1 MISERRAFPPGVLV
15 RSTRFGLGKV
25 ELDKDETL
33 IVRFDHGIEEC
44 LRTDL
49 SLTHGPLDVVSS
61 PAWHP
66 PLSVITRSLAAAIQ
80 SVNDQW
86 GVFSR
91 SRIALLPH
99 QLWVCH
105 RVISNLPARWLVA
118 DDVGLGKTIEAG
130 LILWPL
136 LSKGVVSRLLVICP
150 ASLVEQW
157 QYRLREMFDIRLAQY
172 VSQADTNKTDFWTTH
187 NQVVASL
194 QTLRDDHRG
203 RHTRLFDAPQ
213 WDLVIVDEAHHLNA
227 DEEAGPTLGYRLLQR
242 LVDDKKVS
250 SMVFF
255 TGTPHRGKDFG
266 FLSLMKLLRP
276 DLFDPRKPML
286 PQMAF
291 LKDAMIRNNKQNV
304 TDLKGARLFKPPIV
318 TPETY
323 TYSPAEARFY
333 EMLTDFISTGKA
345 YASSLGASDAR
356 LVVLVL
362 ISMQKLASSSVA
374 AIHRALSGRLQRLES
389 QRKMLGQL
397 KGLAD
402 RARGEILPAYADI
415 ESGGDL
421 DALSQ
426 LEEQIATLETSV
438 RLIEDE
444 EPQLRQLIAAAEEV
458 KEETKIGKIVALLET
473 RFSDRQVLFFTEY
486 KATQSLVMSALMR
499 RFGDG
504 CVSFINGDDRAE
516 GVVGANQAP
525 RTITEARDTAADRF
539 NSGDVRFLVSTE
551 AGGEGIDL
559 QERCCSLVHVDLP
572 WNPMRLHQRVG
583 RLNRYGQTRQ
593 VEVITVRNP
602 DTVESRIWDKLNGK
616 IDRIMAALGHVMD
629 EPEDLLQLV
638 LGMTSPSVFRQLF
651 SEASAMSDGSL
662 SHWFDSR
669 TASFGGQDVMKTVAE
684 MVGHCDRFDFQK
696 VSGQIPPLDL
706 PDLRPFVETMLALNR
721 RRVRSDEGG
730 ISFKTPEAW
739 LTEPAVRTAYEGLH
753 FNRGVKGRDAAQRI
767 LGVGHKIVD
776 QAIRQALM
784 DDSSLAGLSVAA
796 LPDPV
801 IIARI
806 VDRVTADASPTRA
819 VVVGVV
825 LSTDD
830 QAPRKILRD
839 WALIQLLNE
848 TLGRMGPQTQQ
859 TPRPEDGDL
868 VTSSAEAAV
877 SLLRS
882 RMGELDLSFKLPSV
896 ELLAILWP
904 IPTVAESND
913 QPK

>member
-1 MISERRAFPPGVLV
+1 MTTERHPQSPGSLV
-15 RSTRFGLGKV
+15 RSGRFGLGKV
-25 ELDKDETL
+25 ELDKNDTL

-49 SLTHGPLDVVSS
+49 SPASGPLDVVKSQE
-61 PAWHP
+61 WHP
-66 PLSVITRSLAAAIQ
+66 PLKVITRSLAAAIQ

-172 VSQADTNKTDFWTTH
+172 VSQADTSKTDFWSTH

-203 RHTRLFDAPQ
+203 RHNRLFEAPP

-286 PQMAF
+286 SQMAF

-304 TDLKGARLFKPPIV
+304 TDLKGDRLFKPPVV

-323 TYSPAEARFY
+323 AYSPAEARFY
-333 EMLTDFISTGKA
+333 QMLTEFISTGKA
-345 YASSLGASDAR
+345 YASSLGVSDAR

-374 AIHRALSGRLQRLES
+374 AIHRALSGRLQRIES

-397 KGLAD
+397 KDLAD
-402 RARGEILPAYADI
+402 RTRGEALPAYTDL
-415 ESGGDL
+415 ERGGDL

-426 LEEQIATLETSV
+426 LEEQIAALETSV

-473 RFSDRQVLFFTEY
+473 RFCDRQVLFFTEY

-504 CVSFINGDDRAE
+504 CVSFINGDNRVE
-516 GVVGANQAP
+516 GVIGADQAP
-525 RTITEARDTAADRF
+525 RTITEARDTAAERF
-539 NSGDVRFLVSTE
+539 NAGNVRFLVSTE

-559 QERCCSLVHVDLP
+559 QERCYSLIHVDLP

-662 SHWFDSR
+662 SRWFDSL
-669 TASFGGQDVMKTVAE
+669 TASFGGQDVMRTVSE

-696 VSGQIPPLDL
+696 VSGKIPPLDL
-706 PDLRPFVETMLALNR
+706 PDLKPFVETMLTLNKR
-721 RRVRSDEGG
+721 RIRSDEHGL
-730 ISFKTPEAW
+730 SFKTPEAW

-753 FNRGVKGRDAAQRI
+753 FNRNVKGRDAAQLI
-767 LGVGHKIVD
+767 LGVGHKVVD
-776 QAIRQALM
+776 QALRQAIG
-784 DDSSLAGLSVAA
+784 DDSNIAGLPADL
-796 LPDPV
+796 LPSPLV
-801 IIARI
+801 IARV
-806 VDRVTADASPTRA
+806 VDRITTAPSLTRV
-819 VVVGVV
+819 VVVGLV
-825 LSTDD
+825 LKADELGSGEL
-830 QAPRKILRD
+830 LRD
-839 WALIQLLNE
+839 WALIKMLNQLLEATESQSE
-848 TLGRMGPQTQQ
+848 TALRTEDASCIVA
-859 TPRPEDGDL
+859 TVNAAIEKIKAAIPE
-868 VTSSAEAAV
+868 
-877 SLLRS
+877 
-882 RMGELDLSFKLPSV
+882 MDLSFRLPSV
-896 ELLAILWP
+896 ELMTVLWP
-904 IPTVAESND
+904 IPVAREVR
-913 QPK
+913 QKK

>member
-1 MISERRAFPPGVLV
+1 MNPNKTSFLPGTLV
-15 RSTRFGLGKV
+15 RSGRFGQGRV
-25 ELDKDETL
+25 ELDKDDTL

-44 LRTDL
+44 LRPDL
-49 SLTHGPLDVVSS
+49 SLVRGPLDVGTS
-61 PAWHP
+61 PEWHP
-66 PLSVITRSLAAAIQ
+66 PLRVITRSLAAAIQ

-99 QLWVCH
+99 QLWVCN
-105 RVISNLPARWLVA
+105 RVISNLPSRWLVA

-136 LSKGVVSRLLVICP
+136 LSKGVVSRLLIICP

-172 VSQADTNKTDFWTTH
+172 VSQADTAKTEFWTTH
-187 NQVVASL
+187 NQIVASL

-203 RHTRLFDAPQ
+203 RHTRLLEAPS

-227 DEEAGPTLGYRLLQR
+227 DEEAGPTLGYRLIQR
-242 LVDDKKVS
+242 LVEDKKVS

-276 DLFDPRKPML
+276 DLFDPRRPML

-304 TDLKGARLFKPPIV
+304 TDLMGTRLFKPPVV

-323 TYSPAEARFY
+323 SYSPAETRFY
-333 EMLTDFISTGKA
+333 QMLTEFISTGKA

-374 AIHRALSGRLQRLES
+374 AIRRALCRRLDRIET
-389 QRKMLGQL
+389 QRKTLGQL
-397 KGLAD
+397 KQMVD
-402 RARGEILPAYADI
+402 QARSEVLPAYT
-415 ESGGDL
+415 DL
-421 DALSQ
+421 EVGEDQDGLSR
-426 LEEQIATLETSV
+426 LEEQIAALETSV

-458 KEETKIGKIVALLET
+458 KAETKIAKIVALLET
-473 RFSDRQVLFFTEY
+473 KFPERPVLFFTEY
-486 KATQSLVMSALMR
+486 KATQSLVMSALMQ

-516 GVVGANQAP
+516 DVVGTDRVP
-525 RTITEARDTAADRF
+525 RTITETRDAAADKF
-539 NSGDVRFLVSTE
+539 NSGRVRFLVSTE

-559 QERCCSLVHVDLP
+559 QERCWSLVHVDLP

-602 DTVESRIWDKLNGK
+602 DTVESRIWDKLNSK
-616 IDRIMAALGHVMD
+616 IDKIMAALGHVMD

-638 LGMTSPSVFRQLF
+638 LGMTSPSVFRELF
-651 SEASAMSDGSL
+651 SEAPNMSDSSFSG
-662 SHWFDSR
+662 WFDSR
-669 TASFGGQDVMKTVAE
+669 TASFGGQDVMRTVAE
-684 MVGHCDRFDFQK
+684 IVGHCDRFDFQK
-696 VSGQIPPLDL
+696 VSGKIPPLDL
-706 PDLRPFVETMLALNR
+706 PDLRPFMETMLALNR
-721 RRVRSDEGG
+721 RRVRGDEGA

-739 LTEPAVRTAYEGLH
+739 LTEPAVMTAYEGLH
-753 FNRGVKGRDAAQRI
+753 FDRNVKGHDAARRI
-767 LGVGHKIVD
+767 LGVGHKAMD
-776 QAIRQALM
+776 QALRQALM
-784 DDSSLAGLSVAA
+784 DDSCIAGLPVVA
-796 LPDPV
+796 LPHPV
-801 IIARI
+801 IVARI
-806 VDRVTADASPTRA
+806 VDRVTAAASPTRA
-819 VVVGVV
+819 VAVGVV
-825 LSTDD
+825 VK
-830 QAPRKILRD
+830 AANGVAGEILKD
-839 WALIQLLNE
+839 WELIRLLNE
-848 TLGRMGPQTQQ
+848 TLGRPGAQAEQVE
-859 TPRPEDGDL
+859 RPKNGDA
-868 VTSSAEAAV
+868 VTSCVETGLSLVRSSV
-877 SLLRS
+877 SQ
-882 RMGELDLSFKLPSV
+882 MDLCFKLPSV
-896 ELLAILWP
+896 ELLAVLWP
-904 IPTVAESND
+904 VPQV
-913 QPK
+913 